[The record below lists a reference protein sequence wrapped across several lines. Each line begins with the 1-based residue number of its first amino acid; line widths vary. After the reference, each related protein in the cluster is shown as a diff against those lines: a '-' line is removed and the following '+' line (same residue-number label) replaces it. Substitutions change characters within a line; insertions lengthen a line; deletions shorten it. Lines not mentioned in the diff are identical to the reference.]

1 MKIRLIWVGK
11 TKEQFVIE
19 GMRKYLRLL
28 KPFADVSVREIKE
41 EKVKDIHRM
50 LEKEGERILG
60 LRTPYVLLDEKGKML
75 TSVQFAEFIFSHGPE
90 INFVVGGAYGVSE
103 DVKKAARGT
112 IALSKMTFTH
122 DMSRI
127 FLLEQMY
134 RSFAI
139 TNKRGYH
146 H

>member
-50 LEKEGERILG
+50 LEREGERILG

-127 FLLEQMY
+127 FLLEQIY

-139 TNKRGYH
+139 MNKRGYH

>member
-28 KPFADVSVREIKE
+28 KPYVDVSVKEIKE
-41 EKVKDIHRM
+41 EKVKDIQRM
-50 LEKEGERILG
+50 LEREGERILKP
-60 LRTPYVLLDEKGKML
+60 RIPYVLLDEKGRML
-75 TSVQFAEFIFSHGPE
+75 TSTQFAEFIFSQGHE

-103 DVKKAARGT
+103 EVKKAAQGA

-122 DMSRI
+122 DMARI
-127 FLLEQMY
+127 FLLEQIY
-134 RSFAI
+134 RSFTI
-139 TNKRGYH
+139 VNKRGYH